1 MTTTTHT
8 PNLREQIKI
17 VFFDI
22 DETLY
27 VKFKDHL
34 PESVAPA
41 LRQLK
46 ANGIIPAIA
55 TGRAPC
61 SLPQKIYQLIDDI
74 GIDLFV
80 TMNGQYV
87 SYQGKV
93 IEKHPIPTEKIA
105 QVVEFFDRHQIEY
118 AFVSQDDVYVS
129 NPTPE
134 MHRALDPILTGYHVD
149 KNYYLH
155 HEVFQILPFYR
166 AEQDE
171 LVEKSGILDSLRV
184 VRWDEDS
191 VDLFDAEGSK
201 ARGIQAVLRH
211 LNLDMQN
218 IMAFGDGLN
227 DLEMMH
233 NVGVG
238 VAMGNGHDDLKA
250 VANFVTD
257 HIEEDGIANFLKKA
271 GLI

>member
-1 MTTTTHT
+1 MSVPNV

-22 DETLY
+22 DDTLF

-34 PESVAPA
+34 PASVAPA

-61 SLPQKIYQLIDDI
+61 SLPAQVYQLIDEV
-74 GIDLFV
+74 GIELLV

-87 SYQGKV
+87 SYQGQE
-93 IEKHPIPTEKIA
+93 IEKHPIPTDKIA
-105 QVVEFFDRHQIEY
+105 KIVDFFDKNQIEY
-118 AFVSQDDVYVS
+118 AFVSQDDVYIS
-129 NPTPE
+129 NATPE
-134 MHRALDPILTGYHVD
+134 LHSALDPVLTGYHID
-149 KNYYLH
+149 KTYYQR

-171 LVEKSGILDSLRV
+171 FVENSGILEGLRV
-184 VRWDEDS
+184 VRWDVDS

-201 ARGIQAVLRH
+201 ARGIQAAVRH
-211 LNLDMQN
+211 LGLQMENV
-218 IMAFGDGLN
+218 MAFGDGLN
-227 DLEMMH
+227 DLEMMQA
-233 NVGVG
+233 VGIG
-238 VAMGNGHDDLKA
+238 VAMGNAHEDLKA
-250 VANFVTD
+250 VAQFVTD
-257 HIEEDGIANFLKKA
+257 HIEENGIANFLKKA